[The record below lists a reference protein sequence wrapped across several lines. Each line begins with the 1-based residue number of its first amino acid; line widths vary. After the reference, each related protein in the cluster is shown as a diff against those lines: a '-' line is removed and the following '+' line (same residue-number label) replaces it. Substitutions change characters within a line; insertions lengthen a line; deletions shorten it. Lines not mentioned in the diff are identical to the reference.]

1 MHRIPII
8 GYVSIILTIAMSGPF
23 HVSAQ
28 ARLPQKATLKDG
40 KLIVGYLSMSPA
52 GNPIFTPA
60 NKSLVVDT
68 AHIDKLDFEQNRDI
82 EKPQKTM
89 SHLQL
94 QFWGNQQISVAQVT
108 LTQDKTQVLLV
119 DGKTLLLPPDTLS
132 SILGPWIPDH
142 TADQHDLRT
151 SRGSQDEVLLHS
163 GDRLFGTIRS
173 LSKATLALRGHFGD
187 LQMSRKEIQRITFQ
201 GSQRTNAYTHG
212 WVVKLMLKSHWHS
225 DFHDQ
230 LIGELITVSHD
241 TIALKHALLGELVLP
256 LNDIR
261 QIKFFT
267 HGTRLEIDPFTHH
280 MGDETRVD
288 FSHPE
293 PEGDELL
300 VNFDLETIPAG
311 TPYLICE
318 AAHLESSLP
327 GQRYAKQLAEGFLRT
342 ELFCNR
348 VRIDFLNRYITMRS
362 PEPQR
367 LMIPVK
373 KALLQIGENLFQ
385 FRLRPLKRDPDD
397 FDDFLLKGIALEFH
411 L

>member
-8 GYVSIILTIAMSGPF
+8 GYVPIILTIAMSVPF

-40 KLIVGYLSMSPA
+40 TLVAGYLSMSPV
-52 GNPIFTPA
+52 GNPIFNPA
-60 NKSLVVDT
+60 NKSLVVDIDR
-68 AHIDKLDFEQNRDI
+68 IDKLDFEHNPDI

-89 SHLQL
+89 GHFQL

-108 LTQDKTQVLLV
+108 LTQDKTQVILV

-132 SILGPWIPDH
+132 AILAPWIPDH
-142 TADQHDLRT
+142 TDNRPDLRT

-173 LSKATLALRGHFGD
+173 MSKEILALRGHFGD
-187 LQMSRKEIQRITFQ
+187 LQMSRKNVQRITFH

-230 LIGELITVSHD
+230 LIGELITVSHR
-241 TIALKHALLGELVLP
+241 TIAIKHALLGELVLP

-280 MGDETRVD
+280 LGDETRVD
-288 FSHPE
+288 FSHPK
-293 PEGDELL
+293 PEGPELI
-300 VNFDLETIPAG
+300 VNFDLEIIPAG

-348 VRIDFLNRYITMRS
+348 VRIDFLNHHITMRS
-362 PEPQR
+362 PEPRR
-367 LMIPVK
+367 LIIPVK
-373 KALLQIGENLFQ
+373 KSLLQLGENLFQ
-385 FRLRPLKRDPDD
+385 FQLRPLKRDPDD

>member
-8 GYVSIILTIAMSGPF
+8 GYVPIILTLAMSGPF
-23 HVSAQ
+23 HASAQ

-40 KLIVGYLSMSPA
+40 TLVVGYLSMSPA
-52 GNPIFTPA
+52 GNPIFNPA
-60 NKSLVVDT
+60 KKPLVLDI
-68 AHIDKLDFEQNRDI
+68 ARIDKLDFEQNSDI
-82 EKPQKTM
+82 KKPLKTM
-89 SHLQL
+89 GRFQVH
-94 QFWGNQQISVAQVT
+94 FWENQQISVAKVT
-108 LTQDKTQVLLV
+108 LTPDTTQVLMV
-119 DGKTLLLPPDTLS
+119 DGKILLLPPHTFS
-132 SILGPWIPDH
+132 AILGPWIPNH
-142 TADQHDLRT
+142 PANRLDLRT
-151 SRGSQDEVLLHS
+151 SRGPQDEVLLHS
-163 GDRLFGTIRS
+163 GDLLFGTIRS
-173 LSKATLALRGHFGD
+173 LSKDILD
-187 LQMSRKEIQRITFQ
+187 LQGRFGSFQLSLKEVQRISFH
-201 GSQRTNAYTHG
+201 GSQLTNAYTRG

-230 LIGELITVSHD
+230 LIGELVTVSHQ
-241 TIALKHALLGELVLP
+241 TITIKHALLGKLVFP
-256 LNDIR
+256 LNDIH

-280 MGDETRVD
+280 LGDETRID

-293 PEGDELL
+293 PEGAELT
-300 VNFDLETIPAG
+300 VNFELEKIPAG

-318 AAHLESSLP
+318 TAHLESSLP

-348 VRIDFLNRYITMRS
+348 VRIDFLNHHITMRS
-362 PEPQR
+362 PEPRR

-373 KALLQIGENLFQ
+373 KDLLQLGENLFQ
-385 FRLRPLKRDPDD
+385 FQLRPLKRDPDD